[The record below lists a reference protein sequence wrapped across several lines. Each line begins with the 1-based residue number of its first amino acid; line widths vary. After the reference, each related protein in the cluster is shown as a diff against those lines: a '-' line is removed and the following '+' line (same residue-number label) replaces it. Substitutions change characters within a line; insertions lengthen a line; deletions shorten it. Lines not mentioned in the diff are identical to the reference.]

1 MPANVTSKPSARLLA
16 LLSIALASPS
26 PATAQAQDP
35 AAGFPSRAVTMI
47 VPFPPGGPPD
57 VVARVFGPQLAV
69 ELGKPVVIENKPGA
83 NTSLAAVLVA
93 RAAPDGHTILVSDI
107 SQAIAPHIMKNPGF
121 DPIKDLRPIGLST
134 RSMQSLLVANNVPVK
149 DIKELVALA
158 RQKPD
163 EFKIAHSGVG
173 GPPYLAAVAFME
185 AAGIKLSPLY
195 YRGIA
200 QGTTDVVG
208 GHVAMLFTG
217 PSLTAEL
224 HKAGKARV
232 LAVTGPKR
240 LAVMPDVPTMEESGI
255 HFRAMK
261 NGYAFGFT
269 APAATPDA
277 IIAKLND
284 AVNRTGRNPDVIA
297 ALAKLEINV
306 ETSTP
311 EAHGKV
317 IKEDHDYWREML
329 KSLGVERAD

>member
-1 MPANVTSKPSARLLA
+1 MPVNIASKPTALLLA
-16 LLSIALASPS
+16 LASAGLA
-26 PATAQAQDP
+26 AQAVCTAQAQEP
-35 AAGFPSRAVTMI
+35 FPSRSITLI

-57 VVARVFGPQLAV
+57 VVVRVFGPQMAI
-69 ELGKPVVIENKPGA
+69 ELGKPVVIENKPGG
-83 NTSLAAVLVA
+83 NTAIAAVLVA
-93 RAAPDGHTILVSDI
+93 RAAPDGHTILASDI

-121 DPIKDLRPIGLST
+121 DPIKDLKPIGLTT
-134 RSMQSLLVANNVPVK
+134 RSMQSLLVANNVPAK
-149 DIKELVALA
+149 NIKELVALA
-158 RQKPD
+158 KQKPD
-163 EFKIAHSGVG
+163 ELKIAHSGFG

-200 QGTTDVVG
+200 QGTTDVLG

-232 LAVTGPKR
+232 FAVTGPKR

-255 HFRAMK
+255 HFKAMK

-269 APAATPDA
+269 APAGTPDA
-277 IIAKLND
+277 IIAKLNE
-284 AVNRTGRNPDVIA
+284 AVHKAARNPELVA

-311 EAHGKV
+311 EAYGK
-317 IKEDHDYWREML
+317 IIRDDHDYWRDML
-329 KSLGVERAD
+329 KSLGIERTD